1 MAIAWNCF
9 SGVVDIARSENDR
22 QWQAPAVDGEMD
34 FGGQPAP
41 GPPQGLARLRAAR
54 IFQFVPVRD
63 PYSRAPAA
71 CWWARLIVES
81 IATVHSTRPTAS
93 SRTWTR
99 TLPMGEVG
107 ADFAQVYKG
116 AAGTVVAVVLDV
128 AASDPLADGGRA
140 DVEYRAAATVSQ
152 MIGGGVGDTY
162 VCLRPGTPKAPSAGA
177 NGAFE

>member
-1 MAIAWNCF
+1 
-9 SGVVDIARSENDR
+9 
-22 QWQAPAVDGEMD
+22 
-34 FGGQPAP
+34 
-41 GPPQGLARLRAAR
+41 
-54 IFQFVPVRD
+54 
-63 PYSRAPAA
+63 
-71 CWWARLIVES
+71 
-81 IATVHSTRPTAS
+81 
-93 SRTWTR
+93 
-99 TLPMGEVG
+99 MGEVG